1 MGTLLK
7 SCVELFSI
15 EEGKTA
21 QQMAGCWDA
30 LLFSAKADDRA
41 VAMLWL
47 MRRLATCG
55 MFLPPAL
62 EVDEIAAQLL
72 DPEPVEPQGRAQQ

>member
-41 VAMLWL
+41 VAMEWL
-47 MRRLATCG
+47 MRRLAACAVH
-55 MFLPPAL
+55 FPLA
-62 EVDEIAAQLL
+62 VDIDELRDQLL
-72 DPEPVEPQGRAQQ
+72 STTERQDLHLKG

>member
-41 VAMLWL
+41 VAMEWL
-47 MRRLATCG
+47 MRRLAA
-55 MFLPPAL
+55 FAVHFPLA
-62 EVDEIAAQLL
+62 VDIDELRDQLL
-72 DPEPVEPQGRAQQ
+72 STTERQDLHLKG